1 MKRQSVLY
9 LVFLACLMGACSK
22 APDPTIEAG
31 ANPPEAP
38 VEGDAEVL
46 IDVSNTFQTIESFA
60 ASDAW
65 FTHYVGGYWA
75 AEDKERIAELLF
87 SKEIVNGQPKGIGL
101 SGWRF
106 NLGGGTMQQGSASD
120 IEDISRRAESFID
133 PVTGDL
139 DWNRQAGQQYF
150 LDKAKTYG
158 VEQLVLFSNTPPVNY
173 TINGKGYSSNGASA
187 NLKPTH
193 YGDFARYM
201 VSVLDYFK
209 SNKGISFDFVSPVN
223 EPQYNWGDPGQE
235 GSGWQNS
242 EIKKLAVE
250 LDGALEEKGLQTK
263 VLLAEAAAW
272 NHLYES
278 DGDPGRKQVIR
289 NLFSPGSAHY
299 VGDLK
304 HVAPI
309 IAGHSYWTDGNWQN
323 LLATRKQV
331 AQSASEAG
339 LKVYQTE
346 WSMLGDGYDA
356 NEFVGFEKAS
366 FLDIALYMA
375 KVIHTDL
382 VYAQV
387 ASWSYWTALSTERW
401 GHKNRFLLIKVTP
414 GGGDYGDLT
423 QSGTHEASKTLWVL
437 GNHSLFI
444 RPGYTRVDLQ
454 LNGTSKDRFGS
465 AYLSPDKKRLV
476 AVYTNLSGTSFN
488 AKAQIPG
495 KGIASIKA
503 YTTSATQNLAER
515 TVDRESPIVINPQT
529 VTTVVYNLE

>member
-1 MKRQSVLY
+1 
-9 LVFLACLMGACSK
+9 
-22 APDPTIEAG
+22 
-31 ANPPEAP
+31 
-38 VEGDAEVL
+38 
-46 IDVSNTFQTIESFA
+46 
-60 ASDAW
+60 
-65 FTHYVGGYWA
+65 
-75 AEDKERIAELLF
+75 
-87 SKEIVNGQPKGIGL
+87 
-101 SGWRF
+101 
-106 NLGGGTMQQGSASD
+106 
-120 IEDISRRAESFID
+120 
-133 PVTGDL
+133 
-139 DWNRQAGQQYF
+139 
-150 LDKAKTYG
+150 
-158 VEQLVLFSNTPPVNY
+158 
-173 TINGKGYSSNGASA
+173 
-187 NLKPTH
+187 
-193 YGDFARYM
+193 
-201 VSVLDYFK
+201 
-209 SNKGISFDFVSPVN
+209 
-223 EPQYNWGDPGQE
+223 
-235 GSGWQNS
+235 
-242 EIKKLAVE
+242 
-250 LDGALEEKGLQTK
+250 
-263 VLLAEAAAW
+263 
-272 NHLYES
+272 
-278 DGDPGRKQVIR
+278 
-289 NLFSPGSAHY
+289 
-299 VGDLK
+299 
-304 HVAPI
+304 
-309 IAGHSYWTDGNWQN
+309 
-323 LLATRKQV
+323 
-331 AQSASEAG
+331 EAG